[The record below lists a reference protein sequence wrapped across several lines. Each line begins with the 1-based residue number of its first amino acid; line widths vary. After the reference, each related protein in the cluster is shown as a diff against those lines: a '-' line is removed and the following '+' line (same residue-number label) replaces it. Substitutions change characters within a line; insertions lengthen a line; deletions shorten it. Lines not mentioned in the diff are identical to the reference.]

1 MWPCH
6 GVDHGSYVI
15 KKGKKKLSNI
25 NCFFFFWFW
34 LSVNWHSTYF
44 TIESYFVH
52 SVLGWYDVIVL
63 PANECK
69 WTFKEG
75 EVAVLSTPKPGTG
88 LFLVIYSVSQSLCS
102 LNISFSPRRSKL
114 NPFTLTSEIQE
125 EQQF

>member
-1 MWPCH
+1 MGWTVVPM
-6 GVDHGSYVI
+6 SSI
-15 KKGKKKLSNI
+15 REKKELGNI
-25 NCFFFFWFW
+25 NYFFLFW

-102 LNISFSPRRSKL
+102 LNISFSP
-114 NPFTLTSEIQE
+114 
-125 EQQF
+125 

>member
-1 MWPCH
+1 MA
-6 GVDHGSYVI
+6 
-15 KKGKKKLSNI
+15 
-25 NCFFFFWFW
+25 
-34 LSVNWHSTYF
+34 SVNWHSTYF

-102 LNISFSPRRSKL
+102 LNIIFHLERSKL

-125 EQQF
+125 EQ